1 VDAVA
6 AVEVRNLRKTYGHV
20 VAVDDL
26 DFAIDHGEVF
36 ALLGRNGA
44 SKSTAV
50 RSLVCG
56 FLWSF
61 SYTLWPIERPAE
73 APRGGDR
80 RERC

>member
-1 VDAVA
+1 MA
-6 AVEVRNLRKTYGHV
+6 ALEVRNPRKTYGRV

-26 DFAIDHGEVF
+26 CFTIDHGEVF
-36 ALLGRNGA
+36 ALLGANGE

-73 APRGGDR
+73 APRSGDR